1 MRRAS
6 AARVQFGDPPVTSQ
20 ALPVLV
26 IVAPGQGS
34 QTPGML
40 EPWLELPHFGDRLD
54 WLSTVSGVDLR
65 THGTTSDADTIRDT
79 AVAQPLIVGTGL
91 VSLLELFPH
100 PSDAFRV
107 IAAGAGHSVGEITYA
122 AAAGVLSAE
131 QAMVFVRE
139 RGRAM
144 ADAAAAAEPTGM
156 AAVLG
161 GDRDAVLASIAKHGL
176 TAANDNG
183 AGQIVAAGTRAQLD
197 AFQADPPEKAKIR
210 PLQVA
215 GAFHTHHMQPAVALL
230 AKHAKAMSTHDPR
243 IGLVSNKDGQLVSA
257 AHEVLSRLVTQVSG
271 PVRWDLCMQTFGDI
285 GATGILEIPPA
296 GTLTGLIKRALPDVE
311 TFALKSPDDLDA
323 ARAFVAKHGE
333 KNLLNTQPDWRLV
346 TSPAKGTIHIGEG
359 LDEGVLLEPQTIVAA
374 VVSLSDEQPVIA
386 EHGGAVIEWLVA
398 DGDPVSP
405 GQPLLRLH
413 PIAEGYG
420 Q

>member
-1 MRRAS
+1 M
-6 AARVQFGDPPVTSQ
+6 
-20 ALPVLV
+20 LV

-40 EPWLELPHFGDRLD
+40 EPWLELPDFGARLD
-54 WLSTVSGVDLR
+54 WLSTVAGIDLR

-79 AVAQPLIVGTGL
+79 AIAQPLIVATGL
-91 VSLLELFPH
+91 VASLELFPH

-107 IAAGAGHSVGEITYA
+107 VAAGAGHSVGEITYA

-139 RGRAM
+139 RGTAM
-144 ADAAAAAEPTGM
+144 AAAAAAAEPTGM

-161 GDRDAVLASIAKHGL
+161 GDREQVLAAIANHGL

-183 AGQIVAAGTRAQLD
+183 AGQIVAAGTLAQLE

-243 IGLVSNKDGQLVSA
+243 IGLISNQDGQLVSA
-257 AHEVLSRLVTQVSG
+257 AHDVLSRLVTQVSS
-271 PVRWDLCMQTFGDI
+271 PVRWDLCMQTFKDI

-296 GTLTGLIKRALPDVE
+296 GTLTGLIKRALPDVA

-323 ARAFVAKHGE
+323 ARAFVAEHGE
-333 KNLLNTQPDWRLV
+333 KNLLNTAPDWRLV
-346 TSPAKGTIHIGEG
+346 TAPMKGTIRIGEG

-374 VVSLSDEQPVIA
+374 VVTLSDEQPVIA
-386 EHGGAVIEWLVA
+386 EHGGAVIEWLVS

-413 PIAEGYG
+413 PMSEGYG